1 MKKMGITQEQ
11 VGNTEK
17 YNDQF
22 QEVKQL
28 IVPEPEVMNADDGE
42 LEHLFPIQNVTKH
55 VNYKPRR

>member
-28 IVPEPEVMNADDGE
+28 IVPEPEVTNVDDGE
-42 LEHLFPIQNVTKH
+42 LEHVLPLYNVTKH